1 MVFFYVCLNLNYLI
15 DCIGIIF
22 IWYICI
28 FINIEDDYML
38 FDFVIRVELIDYF
51 LCFNDVYF

>member
-1 MVFFYVCLNLNYLI
+1 MDMVFFYVCLNLYYLI

-51 LCFNDVYF
+51 FMF